1 MGVSCEVG
9 PRPEW
14 GPVTFQGLSNG
25 RTLVRASSFVY
36 FVTDKTLQGIRE
48 NISEILSV
56 RVIAGPRALP
66 TPRFWDGRLKRDVGV
81 AGWSC
86 SGRSS
91 GMFSPG
97 PRQCRYRGRWD
108 PGSVYW
114 SLDSKT
120 LALSSLA

>member
-9 PRPEW
+9 SCPEW

-66 TPRFWDGRLKRDVGV
+66 TPRFWDGWLKRDVGV

-97 PRQCRYRGRWD
+97 P
-108 PGSVYW
+108 GSVGTGAGG
-114 SLDSKT
+114 T
-120 LALSSLA
+120 LAVCTGVSTRRRWH